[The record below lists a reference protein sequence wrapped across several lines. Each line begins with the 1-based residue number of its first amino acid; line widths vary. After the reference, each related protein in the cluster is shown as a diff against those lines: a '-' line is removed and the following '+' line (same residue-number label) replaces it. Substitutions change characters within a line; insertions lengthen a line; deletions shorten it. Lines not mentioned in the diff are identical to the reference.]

1 MTLITTW
8 FINLILLPGR
18 MLHTILTKHL
28 AHRYDLQVYTI
39 DYLEIAS
46 DRSQIIYESPT
57 TLKEKYVLGLGP
69 FFILNSIAISLY
81 YLALT
86 ADNTTLFLLFAYTG
100 IAASYASFPIP
111 EISYELW
118 KATLQ
123 EIKKGEILAII
134 FFIPIAIINL
144 IKIFSMFS
152 IEFLFAIGLLIWVSI
167 EMNTNPFD
175 KY

>member
-86 ADNTTLFLLFAYTG
+86 AEKFHMNFGKQPCKKLKKEKYSLL
-100 IAASYASFPIP
+100 SSL
-111 EISYELW
+111 SL
-118 KATLQ
+118 LQ
-123 EIKKGEILAII
+123 SLIL
-134 FFIPIAIINL
+134 
-144 IKIFSMFS
+144 
-152 IEFLFAIGLLIWVSI
+152 
-167 EMNTNPFD
+167 
-175 KY
+175 